1 PLGFLLFNFPA
12 FRRRHL
18 RAFMGDAGSTLLGF
32 IVVWF
37 ALSISQGADRS
48 VSPVAALWFALMP
61 LSDFFSCIVRRVA
74 RGKMPLH
81 AGREHFHY
89 MLMRAGL
96 SGRQALAVLVA
107 FSVFYAAVGLI
118 GASQKLPDWALF
130 APWITLL
137 GLQHFI
143 IRRLAVHLRHRR
155 WSDSKSVVEL
165 PASGAA
171 THSLMPPMRHS
182 RRLAARQ
189 RNGQGHPVDA
199 VRARAHCRYTSSNA
213 VARWRAPRLRG

>member
-1 PLGFLLFNFPA
+1 MVLMRLCCVFFFQAEDGIRDLTVTGVQTCALPIY
-12 FRRRHL
+12 L
-18 RAFMGDAGSTLLGF
+18 RTFMGDAGSTLLGF

-137 GLQHFI
+137 GLQSFI

-155 WSDSKSVVEL
+155 WRRDSQIVVAL

-171 THSLMPPMRHS
+171 THSLMRPS
-182 RRLAARQ
+182 RPLAATQ
-189 RNGQGHPVDA
+189 CNGQSHPVGA
-199 VRARAHCRYTSSNA
+199 VRAGAA
-213 VARWRAPRLRG
+213 